1 MSVDSAV
8 IMMARCMVIMHPWG
22 GAMRKATKAS
32 TRIQG
37 MRDQI
42 KEFEDHNQEL
52 SRQKNGVEEDFSST
66 KKKLEDFEVGHQ
78 ATKEKLESA
87 KIYLEVLLMELT
99 TVNVIKKEVEENV
112 MRLQVKVE
120 ELKTREEEP
129 KTKNTNLVESSL
141 FDYTEGFKKVMRL
154 TIYFSP
160 NVNPKNFDI
169 DKDVIDGHLV
179 DD

>member
-1 MSVDSAV
+1 
-8 IMMARCMVIMHPWG
+8 
-22 GAMRKATKAS
+22 
-32 TRIQG
+32 
-37 MRDQI
+37 
-42 KEFEDHNQEL
+42 
-52 SRQKNGVEEDFSST
+52 
-66 KKKLEDFEVGHQ
+66 
-78 ATKEKLESA
+78 
-87 KIYLEVLLMELT
+87 MEPT

-112 MRLQVKVE
+112 MRLQVKVG

-141 FDYTEGFKKVMRL
+141 FDYTEGFKKVMRP